1 MGSSL
6 RNTLIK
12 LKLTRTPCRTEKE
25 QALTRFGGGSFAS
38 IAGSGASCGE
48 LDIVAVFGV
57 LVAAWVIVSAVFGL
71 PPKSPFVTAE
81 ECGRSQLLH
90 EPLVL
95 DSDRVDLAQVIRPS
109 VELRLIIKLYIFKD
123 KKTSR

>member
-12 LKLTRTPCRTEKE
+12 LNLTRTPCRTEMGR
-25 QALTRFGGGSFAS
+25 ALTRFGGGSFAS

-57 LVAAWVIVSAVFGL
+57 LLATRVVVFALFSL
-71 PPKSPFVTAE
+71 PP
-81 ECGRSQLLH
+81 
-90 EPLVL
+90 
-95 DSDRVDLAQVIRPS
+95 
-109 VELRLIIKLYIFKD
+109 
-123 KKTSR
+123 

>member
-12 LKLTRTPCRTEKE
+12 LNLTRTPCRTEMGRV
-25 QALTRFGGGSFAS
+25 LTRFGGGSFAS

-57 LVAAWVIVSAVFGL
+57 FIATRVVVFALFCL
-71 PPKSPFVTAE
+71 PPKTPFVTAK
-81 ECGRSQLLH
+81 ECGRSKLLH

-95 DSDRVDLAQVIRPS
+95 DPDRVDLAQVIRPS
-109 VELRLIIKLYIFKD
+109 VQLRLTIMIYIYCLD
-123 KKTSR
+123 